1 MWPLHYQWQNIHFSI
16 YFSIMI
22 ILKHKLFISVSEDL
36 KTSLHPYFLINIA
49 ISHTIAV
56 VFAFNQS
63 CIAQVT
69 SASSV
74 KINLGF
80 HWNTMEKQWNFISHW
95 DPGVISGYHWEA
107 HWDFYNYL
115 VESQCP
121 VGIALELKWNPRA
134 QLNSLEIP
142 LEFWQWSI
150 GIREVTGNPTGI
162 NFESY

>member
-1 MWPLHYQWQNIHFSI
+1 MNVGLTLKVHHALAAEQGIGNAVLSQRITCVSLLMPNDCTPSSKTLISGRSRAIQRECLTHLSMERNPAPGMWPLHYQWQNIHFSI

-80 HWNTMEKQWNFISHW
+80 HWNTMEKQ
-95 DPGVISGYHWEA
+95 
-107 HWDFYNYL
+107 
-115 VESQCP
+115 
-121 VGIALELKWNPRA
+121 
-134 QLNSLEIP
+134 
-142 LEFWQWSI
+142 
-150 GIREVTGNPTGI
+150 
-162 NFESY
+162 